1 MLSKKRKKGT
11 VILEVLIAIGLSA
24 FFFSAIAGLM
34 VTSNKSMES
43 LYSSQKAI
51 WRAQEGIGAIQSMS
65 FNDLYLIDHGHVIY
79 SDTKDQWS
87 IDAGIQNF
95 ADGQSREVSIS
106 QVERDNACAIVES
119 GGVVDPDSYKIEST
133 VYWPGSTGIIH
144 NRNLQSLVVNWED
157 PQGDCFKPTD
167 ASGIELDWSGGYWGG
182 SKQLRGV
189 YIINNTSRDITITK
203 MTIWWDQP
211 ASQLQQI
218 FAIGTKVWSDS
229 GPGSPAGLQN
239 SGVEIDTLDAT
250 IPAGFTDDTHKI
262 QFTQAMN
269 GSTLIISFEF
279 SDGSILITDPF
290 TP

>member
-1 MLSKKRKKGT
+1 MLNKKWKKGT

-34 VTSNKSMES
+34 VASSKSMES

-51 WRAQEGIGAIQSMS
+51 WRAQEGIGALQSMS
-65 FNDLYLIDHGHVIY
+65 FNDLFLTEESKVIY
-79 SDTKDQWS
+79 SDLKDQWS
-87 IDAGIQNF
+87 IDIGSQVF
-95 ADGQSREVSIS
+95 ADGQSREISIS
-106 QVERDNACAIVES
+106 AVERDNACLIVDS
-119 GGVVDPDSYKIEST
+119 GGTLDPDTYKLEST
-133 VYWPGSTGIIH
+133 VYWTGASGVVH
-144 NRNLQSLVVNWED
+144 NRNLETIVVNWED

-203 MTIWWDQP
+203 MTIWWDKP
-211 ASQLQQI
+211 GAQLQQI

-229 GPGSPAGLQN
+229 GPGTPGGLQN
-239 SGVEIDTLDAT
+239 SGTVIDTLDAT

-262 QFTQAMN
+262 QFTQAME

-279 SDGSILITDPF
+279 ADGSILTTDPF